1 MMKNFTP
8 PSPAASQASQPS
20 IRANVSATT
29 DANDDCDKECQLPVG
44 KVNSGKR
51 ARFGGMVIPP
61 IFVLRNLCD
70 SDKRR
75 TISFGVTV
83 EKVVRISPLVHFR
96 NSV

>member
-1 MMKNFTP
+1 
-8 PSPAASQASQPS
+8 
-20 IRANVSATT
+20 
-29 DANDDCDKECQLPVG
+29 
-44 KVNSGKR
+44 
-51 ARFGGMVIPP
+51 MVIPP

-96 NSV
+96 DSV